1 MAYLIGE
8 VTKELLETVHEFC
21 EKEVRDLCREC
32 DRSGEVP
39 LGLFRQ
45 AMELQFHML
54 DIPECYG
61 GLGLDKIS
69 AGALLEEMAKADAG
83 FAVTFA
89 ASSLGL
95 KPILFAGSEEL
106 KKEACALL
114 EQGGLGAF
122 CLTEPEAGSDAG
134 AIKTRAEKRDGA
146 YLLNGRKCFITNGS
160 IASFYSVA
168 ALTENGEGKKE
179 ISMFFVRADA
189 EGVKAGGHEDKM
201 GIRTSDTCDVIF
213 ENVLVPERNRIGMEG
228 QGFETAMKALDEAR
242 AFMGCVAV
250 GIAQRALEEAVAYTD
265 IRKQF
270 GKPLNRNQ
278 GMQFKLAGMAMQT
291 EAGRQMTAYALT
303 RMEQGISFK
312 KEAAMAKCCASD
324 AAVKVTQEAVQCFGG
339 YGYSREYPVEKLLR
353 DAKIFQIF
361 EGTNEILKTII
372 AREIQTF

>member
-114 EQGGLGAF
+114 
-122 CLTEPEAGSDAG
+122 
-134 AIKTRAEKRDGA
+134 
-146 YLLNGRKCFITNGS
+146 
-160 IASFYSVA
+160 
-168 ALTENGEGKKE
+168 
-179 ISMFFVRADA
+179 
-189 EGVKAGGHEDKM
+189 
-201 GIRTSDTCDVIF
+201 
-213 ENVLVPERNRIGMEG
+213 
-228 QGFETAMKALDEAR
+228 
-242 AFMGCVAV
+242 
-250 GIAQRALEEAVAYTD
+250 
-265 IRKQF
+265 
-270 GKPLNRNQ
+270 
-278 GMQFKLAGMAMQT
+278 
-291 EAGRQMTAYALT
+291 
-303 RMEQGISFK
+303 
-312 KEAAMAKCCASD
+312 
-324 AAVKVTQEAVQCFGG
+324 
-339 YGYSREYPVEKLLR
+339 
-353 DAKIFQIF
+353 
-361 EGTNEILKTII
+361 
-372 AREIQTF
+372 

>member
-106 KKEACALL
+106 KNEYLNPMRMITSTVAVLNRDEKRLAVISRGEVPKAK
-114 EQGGLGAF
+114 
-122 CLTEPEAGSDAG
+122 LTECLE
-134 AIKTRAEKRDGA
+134 
-146 YLLNGRKCFITNGS
+146 
-160 IASFYSVA
+160 
-168 ALTENGEGKKE
+168 E
-179 ISMFFVRADA
+179 IYRTA
-189 EGVKAGGHEDKM
+189 VKAPISCGDIVLK
-201 GIRTSDTCDVIF
+201 DVCHTGVDI
-213 ENVLVPERNRIGMEG
+213 VS
-228 QGFETAMKALDEAR
+228 TAT
-242 AFMGCVAV
+242 
-250 GIAQRALEEAVAYTD
+250 LE
-265 IRKQF
+265 
-270 GKPLNRNQ
+270 
-278 GMQFKLAGMAMQT
+278 
-291 EAGRQMTAYALT
+291 
-303 RMEQGISFK
+303 
-312 KEAAMAKCCASD
+312 
-324 AAVKVTQEAVQCFGG
+324 
-339 YGYSREYPVEKLLR
+339 
-353 DAKIFQIF
+353 
-361 EGTNEILKTII
+361 
-372 AREIQTF
+372 

>member
-134 AIKTRAEKRDGA
+134 AIKTRAEKKRRGLPFKWKKMLYHKRFDCV
-146 YLLNGRKCFITNGS
+146 LLQCGGSDRERRGKKRNLHVLCESGCRGRK
-160 IASFYSVA
+160 
-168 ALTENGEGKKE
+168 
-179 ISMFFVRADA
+179 
-189 EGVKAGGHEDKM
+189 
-201 GIRTSDTCDVIF
+201 
-213 ENVLVPERNRIGMEG
+213 
-228 QGFETAMKALDEAR
+228 
-242 AFMGCVAV
+242 
-250 GIAQRALEEAVAYTD
+250 
-265 IRKQF
+265 
-270 GKPLNRNQ
+270 
-278 GMQFKLAGMAMQT
+278 
-291 EAGRQMTAYALT
+291 GR
-303 RMEQGISFK
+303 R
-312 KEAAMAKCCASD
+312 
-324 AAVKVTQEAVQCFGG
+324 
-339 YGYSREYPVEKLLR
+339 P
-353 DAKIFQIF
+353 
-361 EGTNEILKTII
+361 
-372 AREIQTF
+372 

>member
-114 EQGGLGAF
+114 EQGGLLPDG
-122 CLTEPEAGSDAG
+122 AGSRIGCGSDKDPRG
-134 AIKTRAEKRDGA
+134 KKRRGLPFKWKKMLYHKRFDCV
-146 YLLNGRKCFITNGS
+146 LLQCGGSDRERRGKKRNLHVLCESGCRGRK
-160 IASFYSVA
+160 
-168 ALTENGEGKKE
+168 
-179 ISMFFVRADA
+179 
-189 EGVKAGGHEDKM
+189 
-201 GIRTSDTCDVIF
+201 
-213 ENVLVPERNRIGMEG
+213 
-228 QGFETAMKALDEAR
+228 
-242 AFMGCVAV
+242 
-250 GIAQRALEEAVAYTD
+250 
-265 IRKQF
+265 
-270 GKPLNRNQ
+270 
-278 GMQFKLAGMAMQT
+278 
-291 EAGRQMTAYALT
+291 GR
-303 RMEQGISFK
+303 R
-312 KEAAMAKCCASD
+312 
-324 AAVKVTQEAVQCFGG
+324 
-339 YGYSREYPVEKLLR
+339 P
-353 DAKIFQIF
+353 
-361 EGTNEILKTII
+361 
-372 AREIQTF
+372 

>member
-69 AGALLEEMAKADAG
+69 AGAPLEEMAKADAG

-106 KKEACALL
+106 KEACALL

-122 CLTEPEAGSDAG
+122 CLTEPGGIGCGSD
-134 AIKTRAEKRDGA
+134 KDRAEKKRRA

-168 ALTENGEGKKE
+168 ALTENGEGKKKE

-189 EGVKAGGHEDKM
+189 EG
-201 GIRTSDTCDVIF
+201 
-213 ENVLVPERNRIGMEG
+213 
-228 QGFETAMKALDEAR
+228 
-242 AFMGCVAV
+242 
-250 GIAQRALEEAVAYTD
+250 
-265 IRKQF
+265 RK
-270 GKPLNRNQ
+270 
-278 GMQFKLAGMAMQT
+278 
-291 EAGRQMTAYALT
+291 GR
-303 RMEQGISFK
+303 R
-312 KEAAMAKCCASD
+312 
-324 AAVKVTQEAVQCFGG
+324 
-339 YGYSREYPVEKLLR
+339 P
-353 DAKIFQIF
+353 
-361 EGTNEILKTII
+361 
-372 AREIQTF
+372 

>member
-134 AIKTRAEKRDGA
+134 AIKTRGKKRRGLPFKWKKMLYHKRFDCV
-146 YLLNGRKCFITNGS
+146 LLQCGGSDRERRGKKRNLHVLCESGCRGRK
-160 IASFYSVA
+160 
-168 ALTENGEGKKE
+168 
-179 ISMFFVRADA
+179 
-189 EGVKAGGHEDKM
+189 
-201 GIRTSDTCDVIF
+201 
-213 ENVLVPERNRIGMEG
+213 
-228 QGFETAMKALDEAR
+228 
-242 AFMGCVAV
+242 
-250 GIAQRALEEAVAYTD
+250 
-265 IRKQF
+265 
-270 GKPLNRNQ
+270 
-278 GMQFKLAGMAMQT
+278 
-291 EAGRQMTAYALT
+291 GR
-303 RMEQGISFK
+303 R
-312 KEAAMAKCCASD
+312 
-324 AAVKVTQEAVQCFGG
+324 
-339 YGYSREYPVEKLLR
+339 P
-353 DAKIFQIF
+353 
-361 EGTNEILKTII
+361 
-372 AREIQTF
+372 

>member
-69 AGALLEEMAKADAG
+69 AGALLGEMAKADAG

-134 AIKTRAEKRDGA
+134 AIKT
-146 YLLNGRKCFITNGS
+146 LSLIH
-160 IASFYSVA
+160 I
-168 ALTENGEGKKE
+168 
-179 ISMFFVRADA
+179 
-189 EGVKAGGHEDKM
+189 
-201 GIRTSDTCDVIF
+201 
-213 ENVLVPERNRIGMEG
+213 
-228 QGFETAMKALDEAR
+228 
-242 AFMGCVAV
+242 
-250 GIAQRALEEAVAYTD
+250 
-265 IRKQF
+265 
-270 GKPLNRNQ
+270 
-278 GMQFKLAGMAMQT
+278 
-291 EAGRQMTAYALT
+291 
-303 RMEQGISFK
+303 
-312 KEAAMAKCCASD
+312 
-324 AAVKVTQEAVQCFGG
+324 
-339 YGYSREYPVEKLLR
+339 
-353 DAKIFQIF
+353 
-361 EGTNEILKTII
+361 
-372 AREIQTF
+372 

>member
-106 KKEACALL
+106 KKEAKA
-114 EQGGLGAF
+114 AF
-122 CLTEPEAGSDAG
+122 PGMDIPMHPLS
-134 AIKTRAEKRDGA
+134 R
-146 YLLNGRKCFITNGS
+146 
-160 IASFYSVA
+160 SVA
-168 ALTENGEGKKE
+168 CHIGHGAL
-179 ISMFFVRADA
+179 
-189 EGVKAGGHEDKM
+189 
-201 GIRTSDTCDVIF
+201 
-213 ENVLVPERNRIGMEG
+213 
-228 QGFETAMKALDEAR
+228 
-242 AFMGCVAV
+242 
-250 GIAQRALEEAVAYTD
+250 AVACS
-265 IRKQF
+265 K
-270 GKPLNRNQ
+270 
-278 GMQFKLAGMAMQT
+278 
-291 EAGRQMTAYALT
+291 
-303 RMEQGISFK
+303 
-312 KEAAMAKCCASD
+312 
-324 AAVKVTQEAVQCFGG
+324 KVTV
-339 YGYSREYPVEKLLR
+339 
-353 DAKIFQIF
+353 
-361 EGTNEILKTII
+361 
-372 AREIQTF
+372 